1 MKGLFLLEQPS
12 VQNEMIK
19 FQEDLV
25 VISNLAFIH
34 SYCKFSYLR
43 SQIFSFPALK
53 WRKEKN

>member
-53 WRKEKN
+53 WR